1 MLQAWALFG
10 MMFGALVLGP
20 LADRI
25 GRKKGIAISFLL
37 FTLATLATG
46 FATSLDQFKAF
57 RFIAGLGCGGLMP
70 NAAAVP
76 LLLLPFILWKLP
88 ESLCFLIRQSEQ
100 QKARA
105 FTRA

>member
-1 MLQAWALFG
+1 
-10 MMFGALVLGP
+10 
-20 LADRI
+20 
-25 GRKKGIAISFLL
+25 
-37 FTLATLATG
+37 
-46 FATSLDQFKAF
+46 
-57 RFIAGLGCGGLMP
+57 MP

-88 ESLCFLIRQSEQ
+88 ESLCFLIRQGEQ

>member
-1 MLQAWALFG
+1 VLQAWALFG

-25 GRKKGIAISFLL
+25 GRKRGIAISFLL

-46 FATSLDQFKAF
+46 LATSPDQFKAF

-70 NAAAVP
+70 NAVAVP

-88 ESLCFLIRQSEQ
+88 ESLCFLIQQGEQ
-100 QKARA
+100 QKAGS